1 MSVTKKPKWWFVFLT
16 DLRVRLSRFRFLG
29 KFRYFMPFIMLGLI
43 AIQFIVLLI
52 YTRNITEPLIDNLDV
67 FIEDWILK
75 IDAIVSSFI
84 FFMAFNSSIDYFT
97 RYTEISEIEIISGSP
112 ISSRSYL
119 FGKFLSIQLNNF
131 VFIPIII
138 LLHIEL
144 AIFAAVEINWLYLFF
159 FSVAITVLMLS
170 VSWLGITIGPK
181 ALFRMKKSNIED
193 PKKKSAYPFWLGL
206 IISIQFFAPMICAI
220 SLEPDI
226 FERVFQ
232 YIPYGWFGIIGNEIF
247 NPVESNS
254 FALLF
259 GFLAIFFG
267 LIFVIFAYYRTR
279 FSLNLED
286 FEAVSSKGI
295 TKNITPWGLRILN
308 KVPLPYKYSI
318 KTFYLINQRKSLFN
332 RISDIFFILVTI
344 GVFVLGFVIK
354 SIDWSTYIFFGSI
367 AVGYFL
373 MTYASIDGIQIL
385 LGGRNVFLISKSA
398 PKGIRKMF
406 LGKIMQI
413 MISYIIEIICI
424 CILLFTFHQ
433 DRIIALLMTI
443 TVISAIFNG
452 IVVGLFAL
460 SIAPFFET
468 ADLTSNPLRGLQLA
482 LPMNVSMGIIAG
494 VVITVITFLGLG
506 YLWLIFLVLIIYYLL
521 SGIGLFFSAEK
532 LIQRYET

>member
-1 MSVTKKPKWWFVFLT
+1 
-16 DLRVRLSRFRFLG
+16 
-29 KFRYFMPFIMLGLI
+29 MPFIILGLI
-43 AIQFIVLLI
+43 SIQFIALLI
-52 YTRNITEPLIDNLDV
+52 YARNITEPLYDNLDV
-67 FIEDWILK
+67 LIEDWLLK
-75 IDAIVSSFI
+75 IDAIASAFVL
-84 FFMAFNSSIDYFT
+84 FMAFNSSIDYFT
-97 RYTEISEIEIISGSP
+97 RYTEISEIELISGSP

-144 AIFAAVEINWLYLFF
+144 AIFAAIKINWLYLIF
-159 FSVAITVLMLS
+159 FSVAITILMLA

-181 ALFRMKKSNIED
+181 ALFRMKKSGIED
-193 PKKKSAYPFWLGL
+193 SKKKNPYSFWVGL
-206 IISIQFFAPMICAI
+206 IIAIQFFVPIICAI
-220 SLEPDI
+220 SLEPDV
-226 FERVFQ
+226 FDKVFQ
-232 YIPYGWFGIIGNEIF
+232 YIPYGWFGIIGKEIY
-247 NPVESNS
+247 NPVISTS
-254 FALLF
+254 ALLF

-267 LIFVIFAYYRTR
+267 LIFVIFAFYKTR

-286 FEAVSSKGI
+286 FEAVASKGI
-295 TKNITPWGLRILN
+295 TKNITPWGLRVIN
-308 KVPLPYKYSI
+308 KIPLPHKYSI

-332 RISDIFFILVTI
+332 RISDIFFALVTI

-354 SIDWSTYIFFGSI
+354 SIDWSTYVFYGSI
-367 AVGYFL
+367 AIGYFL

-385 LGGRNVFLISKSA
+385 LGGKNVFLISKSA

-413 MISYIIEIICI
+413 MISYTIEIICL

-433 DRIIALLMTI
+433 NRIIAFLMI
-443 TVISAIFNG
+443 LTVISAIFNG
-452 IVVGLFAL
+452 IVIGFFAL

-482 LPMNVSMGIIAG
+482 LPMNLSMGIIAG
-494 VVITVITFLGLG
+494 VVITVSTFLGFD
-506 YLWLIFLVLIIYYLL
+506 YIWLMLLILIIYYLL
-521 SGIGLFFSAEK
+521 SGIGLFFAAEK